1 METQQ
6 PASAVNGRNGHA
18 SPTANGENGT
28 PRNVNAAVRLVLPG
42 GRTLTVAEK
51 HLVIAEARAGHTRSC
66 MRRMLADAS
75 GNRLVPLYNI
85 LWAGATGHQLQIS
98 YAAQPSKTSIKLE
111 TWTFDLDASDQ
122 PPADGST
129 PDDFASSLV
138 SQAYGDAQP
147 QKRAYVLINPNA
159 GPGGGLRKWERHAKP
174 LFEAARM
181 HIDDVVLSK
190 GGEAVGLVEKADI
203 DKYDTIV
210 ACSGDGTPHEIFN
223 GLAKRPDAKRAL
235 SKIAVSHIPCGS
247 GNAMACNLYGSHRP
261 ALAALAIIKGVVTPL
276 DLVSITQG
284 DRRVISFLSQSLGII
299 AESDLGTEH
308 LRWMGSKR
316 FDFGVITRVFRRRC
330 YPCDLAVK
338 VEVEQKDGVKEHY
351 KRHASDASLRKA
363 FLTPNDQDGEGGG
376 EGEGLPPLK
385 YGTVQDALPEGWELV
400 SYDKIGNFY
409 CGNVRDPDLSAQ
421 SRLASP
427 MANRTSQ
434 MAYMAPDLNFFSAA
448 VASDGCMDLVTING
462 DLSPV
467 TATKTL
473 MSVETG
479 KFFDSPHV
487 AYKKISAY
495 RIIPRDQDDGY
506 ISIDGER
513 VPFAPFQAEVH
524 QGLGRVISKRGGYE
538 ALGPSNWDTVTVAE
552 RLHA

>member
-1 METQQ
+1 M
-6 PASAVNGRNGHA
+6 R
-18 SPTANGENGT
+18 
-28 PRNVNAAVRLVLPG
+28 
-42 GRTLTVAEK
+42 
-51 HLVIAEARAGHTRSC
+51 HT
-66 MRRMLADAS
+66 LADAS

-85 LWAGATGHQLQIS
+85 LWADATGHQLQIS

-111 TWTFDLDASDQ
+111 TWTFDLDGSDE
-122 PPADGST
+122 PPVDGVT
-129 PDDFASSLV
+129 PKDFASTLISR
-138 SQAYGDAQP
+138 AYGDAQP
-147 QKRAYVLINPNA
+147 QKRAYVLINPHS
-159 GPGGGLRKWERHAKP
+159 GPGGGLRKWEKYAKP

-181 HIDDVVLSK
+181 HIDDIVLSK
-190 GGEAVGLVEKADI
+190 GGEAVSLVENMDI

-284 DRRVISFLSQSLGII
+284 DRRLMSFLSQSLGII
-299 AESDLGTEH
+299 AESDLGTEY

-316 FDFGVITRVFRRRC
+316 FDFGVITRIFRQKC

-338 VEVEQKDGVKEHY
+338 VEAEQKDEVKEHY
-351 KRHASDASLRKA
+351 KRHASDASLRKT
-363 FLTPNDQDGEGGG
+363 FLTPDSHD
-376 EGEGLPPLK
+376 GEGLPPLK
-385 YGTVQDALPEGWELV
+385 YGTVEDALPEGWELV

-409 CGNVRDPDLSAQ
+409 CGN
-421 SRLASP
+421 
-427 MANRTSQ
+427 

-448 VASDGCMDLVTING
+448 VASDGCMDLVTMNG

-473 MSVETG
+473 MSVESG

-513 VPFAPFQAEVH
+513 MSFGPFQAEVH